1 MQSVIDKDNKQVNVT
16 IRNFDINRD
25 LVPLVN
31 LSNRLIAD
39 GEAPTTLEQQREELR
54 APNQRPE
61 TDRWVIEPAGDPAGI
76 LLGQAFGYH
85 TVPERYLAWV
95 EVDPE
100 WRRQGLGRQLLT
112 QVVGRAKS
120 LAVEHILI
128 YANENDAA
136 SRSFLET
143 NGFWAKSDYWRLTA
157 PAELPSAA
165 PQWPAGYRIR
175 SFAEVQ
181 DFAILKQAYTRSYG
195 DLWGHGANSI
205 AARQWPSERMADN
218 WLHDW
223 DPEGEGIF
231 ILYAPDGGIVGLCR
245 GVLGEAQGDQLPMG
259 VVDAPGI
266 TADYYH
272 LGLQKPL
279 ALMVMQWLRRRGQGP
294 LELWSFGDSATTVAL
309 YQEVGFTVAEHSIAY
324 HMDID

>member
-1 MQSVIDKDNKQVNVT
+1 MQYVIDKDNRQINVT
-16 IRNFDINRD
+16 IRNFDINSD

-31 LSNRLIAD
+31 LRNRLISE
-39 GEAPTTLEQQREELR
+39 GEPPTTLEQQREELR

-61 TDRWVIEPAGDPAGI
+61 TDRWVVTQADDPSGM

-95 EVDPE
+95 GVDPE
-100 WRRQGLGRQLLT
+100 WRRQGLGQQLLT
-112 QVVGRAKS
+112 RVVDRAKS

-128 YANENDAA
+128 YANENNAA
-136 SRSFLET
+136 SRSFLEA
-143 NGFWAKSDYWRLTA
+143 NGFWAKSDFWSLTA
-157 PAELPSAA
+157 PAELPVAV
-165 PQWPAGYRIR
+165 PKWPEGYKVN

-181 DFAILKQAYTRSYG
+181 DFAILKQAYTHSYG

-205 AARQWPSERMADN
+205 AARKWPSERMADN
-218 WLHDW
+218 WIQDG

-231 ILYAPDGGIVGLCR
+231 ILYAPNGNIVGLCR
-245 GVLGEAQGDQLPMG
+245 GVLGEAQGEQLPVG
-259 VVDAPGI
+259 VVDSPAI

-279 ALMVMQWLRRRGQGP
+279 ALTVMQWLRTRGQGS
-294 LELWSFGDSATTVAL
+294 LELCSYGDSAATVAL
-309 YQEVGFTVAEHSIAY
+309 YQEIGFLLAKHAIAY